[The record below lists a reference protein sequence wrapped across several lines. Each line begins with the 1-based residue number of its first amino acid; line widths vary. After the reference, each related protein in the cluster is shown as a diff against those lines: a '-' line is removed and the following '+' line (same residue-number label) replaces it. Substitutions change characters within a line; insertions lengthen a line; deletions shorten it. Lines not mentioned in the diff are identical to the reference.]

1 MCGEARPDV
10 ATRDPPT
17 AAAIYVDWSVTCEHS
32 DNAPRRQARARTD
45 GLAAAQ
51 AVDKKR
57 ARYPPAGGELIPA
70 VLESGGRP
78 ADELVAFVR
87 SYGRDLPEVERS
99 SLIATAWRQF
109 QRCLATGNAEM
120 LLSAA

>member
-1 MCGEARPDV
+1 M
-10 ATRDPPT
+10 ATRDPST

-87 SYGRDLPEVERS
+87 PCGRDLPEVERS
-99 SLIATAWRQF
+99 SRIAAAWRQL
-109 QRCLATGNAEM
+109 QLCLASGSAEM
-120 LLSAA
+120 LPSAS